1 MTVSAMLQLKILRMK
16 KRLFKDH
23 SLYQITIIT
32 MGLLLILSFALRAV
46 SLSGKFGSIEFNIP
60 KISMNED
67 SFSKGDSK
75 LNTKSVVVFL
85 TNENIYFGTINSFG
99 KDFNNVRNKFMVPH
113 EKGKPDINRLIA
125 DIDKWKDSNK
135 SINTDVLVFASDNE
149 IPARIV
155 LMTIAEIKKSSRFK
169 KVVIGGGIL

>member
-1 MTVSAMLQLKILRMK
+1 MTVSVMSVEDIMMK

-23 SLYQITIIT
+23 FLYQITIIT

-75 LNTKSVVVFL
+75 LGKSVVVFL
-85 TNENIYFGTINSFG
+85 PKRKHLLRYYY
-99 KDFNNVRNKFMVPH
+99 
-113 EKGKPDINRLIA
+113 LI
-125 DIDKWKDSNK
+125 
-135 SINTDVLVFASDNE
+135 
-149 IPARIV
+149 
-155 LMTIAEIKKSSRFK
+155 
-169 KVVIGGGIL
+169 